1 MISVAREDCSDFS
14 RNIVFFTEA
23 HAVSN
28 AGKLT
33 ANTAETIMGA
43 DNLSSKS
50 GTYDAFISYKQSG
63 DQPVA
68 AGLQTVLQIAHTQGQ
83 THELWPSIVAIDRAG
98 AAQLSPFHT
107 DCLS

>member
-1 MISVAREDCSDFS
+1 MISVAREGCSDFS

-23 HAVSN
+23 HAASN

-50 GTYDAFISYKQSG
+50 GTYDAFISYKQGG

-68 AGLQTVLQIAHTQGQ
+68 AGLQTVLQTIAKAWSQRRSLHIFRANPRAG
-83 THELWPSIVAIDRAG
+83 AIDRAG
-98 AAQLSPFHT
+98 AAQLIS
-107 DCLS
+107 C